1 MFDEKWADEGRWWMA
16 EPLKGVST
24 RSGFRNPDGNETKG
38 TSLHISVRHAGKL
51 PPPGCR
57 DVTLIWR
64 KTAKQRQRKDSKN
77 SKKAANSSAAEA
89 TGAVQQLC

>member
-1 MFDEKWADEGRWWMA
+1 MA
-16 EPLKGVST
+16 ELLKGVST

-64 KTAKQRQRKDSKN
+64 KTAKHVRGKIPDASFFGFNQTEERDEGRR
-77 SKKAANSSAAEA
+77 A
-89 TGAVQQLC
+89 